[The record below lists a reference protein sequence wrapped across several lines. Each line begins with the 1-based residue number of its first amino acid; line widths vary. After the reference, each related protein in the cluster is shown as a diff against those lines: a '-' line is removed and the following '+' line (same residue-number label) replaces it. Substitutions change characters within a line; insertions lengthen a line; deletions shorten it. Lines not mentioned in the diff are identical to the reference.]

1 MLVTWRHR
9 ERRGSLIQSL
19 DPRAWWIFYACFL
32 ASTLLFWDAR
42 FLAVFLAIALF
53 FIFTSRVTW
62 QESRRAWLFIGLF
75 ITFFAI
81 LTFLTGR
88 GGVEVYQQEH
98 LITRL
103 QAPFSIFGWQPG
115 VNITVERSF
124 FALSQF
130 LRVFSIA
137 SLTILIPYSLDPGL
151 YGVAFRGLGL
161 PDKIAYAMDLTM
173 RFIPTFGR
181 DFQLTLD
188 AQRARGY
195 EIENLRGGLI
205 AQVRKMAPLI
215 VPVTIHAIIGSE
227 DIIDAMD
234 LRAFGVGPRTWL
246 QQLHYR
252 RRDRLLIVL
261 GVLLLTASLGL
272 SFSGLGKFWVP
283 AQMLE
288 NRPLVGNLTK
298 EQAMTQAQQECLAAY
313 DESLSAPHD
322 FQARQVTL
330 KEAYAMLGNEMAF
343 EQRPPD
349 TPVWIVWMKGA
360 WRVEPPGGSYS
371 QDSDHPPIVFQNCT
385 VILPANDQESLG
397 GVIVTKA
404 LPQ

>member
-1 MLVTWRHR
+1 MLVTWRYR
-9 ERRGSLIQSL
+9 ERRSLIQTF

-42 FLAVFLAIALF
+42 FLVFFFVVGLF
-53 FIFTSRVTW
+53 FILTSGITW
-62 QESRRAWLFIGLF
+62 QESRRAWLFLGAF
-75 ITFFAI
+75 VVFYTV

-88 GGVEVYQQEH
+88 GGIEVYEQET

-103 QAPFSIFGWQPG
+103 EAPFTLFGWQPALD
-115 VNITVERSF
+115 ITLERTF

-130 LRVFSIA
+130 LRLFSIT
-137 SLTILIPYSLDPGL
+137 SLTVLIPYSLNPAL

-195 EIENLRGGLI
+195 ELENLRGGLV

-234 LRAFGVGPRTWL
+234 LRAFGIGPRTWL
-246 QQLHYR
+246 EQLRYR
-252 RRDRLLIVL
+252 RRDYVLIVL
-261 GVLLLTASLGL
+261 GVMILVASVAL
-272 SFSGLGKFWVP
+272 SLVGFGRLWVP
-283 AQMLE
+283 PGLLE
-288 NRPLVGNLTK
+288 LFV
-298 EQAMTQAQQECLAAY
+298 
-313 DESLSAPHD
+313 
-322 FQARQVTL
+322 
-330 KEAYAMLGNEMAF
+330 
-343 EQRPPD
+343 
-349 TPVWIVWMKGA
+349 
-360 WRVEPPGGSYS
+360 
-371 QDSDHPPIVFQNCT
+371 
-385 VILPANDQESLG
+385 
-397 GVIVTKA
+397 
-404 LPQ
+404 